1 MPCLLL
7 KFVGR
12 RYHATPWGHHVNEGL
27 VEWPPSSWRLLRALL
42 ATGYSK
48 LDWEGGP
55 PPAAMGELLSAL
67 AGTLPVYHLPPA
79 VTAHSRH
86 YMPIGG
92 GTTTKVLDTFAHV
105 GDGTLAIEWDA
116 PLTPASTA
124 LLGELADNL
133 SYLGRAES
141 WVEATVVPAIE
152 PRADS
157 YRVFPDSGQPQG
169 RGWEQVSLLAPM
181 SAPDYGAWRDAA
193 VEQEKEAVRASG
205 KPVNPAAVRKVNAL
219 FPEDL
224 TACLTVATP
233 WLQRQGW
240 SQPPGSRRV
249 LYWRPTAALEPPRPR
264 SVPRL
269 GNVPRQPAALLAL
282 SSDTQK
288 KEVLPLFTRALPQAE
303 MLHAWFSGWLERA
316 GRREECPELTGR
328 DADGQPMK
336 GNQHAHYLPLSLAGN
351 GRLDH
356 VLIYA
361 PMGLG
366 TTAQELLGRVRE
378 TFSKGFD
385 KPLFVTLAGF
395 GTREDFARRD
405 PAGFAVLGTSRV
417 WRSLTPFVPP
427 RFPKLNRH
435 TIPEQ
440 VNAELAARDFPAATV
455 SPMEKDE
462 FLRADLHRFVRL
474 RRNAERRPPVDH
486 PFGLRLE
493 FREPVTGPLALG
505 YAAHFGLGLFL
516 PEQVTPALSAG

>member
-27 VEWPPSSWRLLRALL
+27 VEWPPSPWRLLRALL

-48 LDWEGGP
+48 LGWEGGP
-55 PPAAMGELLSAL
+55 PPAEMGELLSAL

-92 GTTTKVLDTFAHV
+92 GTTTKVLDTFTHV

-116 PLTPASTA
+116 PLTPTSTA
-124 LLGELADNL
+124 LLDLLARNL

-141 WVEATVVPAIE
+141 WVEATIVPGIE
-152 PRADS
+152 PRPDS
-157 YRVFPDSGQPQG
+157 YHVFPDAGQPQG
-169 RGWEQVSLLAPM
+169 RGWEQVSLLAPT
-181 SAPDYGAWRDAA
+181 SVTAYGAWRDAA
-193 VEQEKEAVRASG
+193 VEREREAVRVSG

-219 FPEDL
+219 LPEDL
-224 TACLTVATP
+224 IACLTVTTP

-249 LYWRPTAALEPPRPR
+249 LYWRPTAALEPPRQRITARPR
-264 SVPRL
+264 TV
-269 GNVPRQPAALLAL
+269 VQHTTALLAL
-282 SSDTQK
+282 ASNTSNH
-288 KEVLPLFTRALPQAE
+288 EVLPLFTRALPQTE
-303 MLHAWFSGWLERA
+303 RLHETFGHLLAKEELGV
-316 GRREECPELTGR
+316 ECPELTGR
-328 DADGQPMK
+328 GTDGQPLK
-336 GNQHAHYLPLSLAGN
+336 GNQHAHLLPVSLADD

-356 VLIYA
+356 VLIHA

-366 TTAQELLGRVRE
+366 AVAQQILGRVRRTYGKDVGE
-378 TFSKGFD
+378 
-385 KPLFVTLAGF
+385 LFVTLAGL
-395 GTREDFARRD
+395 GSATDFFDRD
-405 PAGFAVLGTSRV
+405 QRAFALLGCHRN

-427 RFPKLNRH
+427 RFPKQNRH

-440 VNAELAARDFPAATV
+440 VNAELAARGFPAAVV
-455 SPMEKDE
+455 SPMGKDE
-462 FLRADLHRFVRL
+462 FVRAGLHRFVRL
-474 RRNAERRPPVDH
+474 RRNVARRPPVDH

-493 FREPVTGPLALG
+493 FTVEVAGPMALG
-505 YAAHFGLGLFL
+505 YAAHFGLGLFIPDL
-516 PEQVTPALSAG
+516 EG